1 MAVRLP
7 ARNWLQVARAC
18 AVRDVRSALTERSTL
33 IQTISL
39 PVNYMIMMIL
49 FVLAGSHAPAAVVMH
64 DNGPYAQQLVTA
76 LRQAHAYNLTIES
89 EAQAQDQW
97 RQGTL
102 VALFTIPANFDTA
115 VAHGQAVQIPLA
127 INNLNEDLTHDAEWA
142 ARQAITAFY
151 ARAFPHQVSIFPQ
164 EHDQYAQDAGY
175 VQFLA
180 MSVIVI
186 ALMVSG
192 LLQAGT
198 AAARDWEEGTI
209 QELLL
214 APGRPSAVL
223 AGRMAGAFAVS
234 LPAAVIVIAAVIFI
248 VGDHPAHLA
257 VAAGISLLTLATFV
271 AAGTALGTALKDR
284 SAFVVLTRAIP
295 VPLFFLSGVFGAI
308 GFQTAA
314 VRSLASV
321 LPIHYAIVLEQYA
334 FGGFRTGTLT
344 LGTDALIVAGFL
356 LAFAVLAAVTMQLSR
371 RGAAASQT

>member
-1 MAVRLP
+1 MAVPLP
-7 ARNWLQVARAC
+7 ARNWLQVARTC

-64 DNGPYAQQLVTA
+64 DDGPYAQQLVTA
-76 LRQAHAYNLTIES
+76 LRQAHAYRLIVES

-127 INNLNEDLTHDAEWA
+127 VNNLNEDLTHDAEWA
-142 ARQAITAFY
+142 AREAITAFY

-214 APGRPSAVL
+214 APGRTSAVL
-223 AGRMAGAFAVS
+223 AWPDGRRVRH
-234 LPAAVIVIAAVIFI
+234 IAARCCHRYRGRHLHRRRPPCPPGRGR
-248 VGDHPAHLA
+248 GDIPAHPGH
-257 VAAGISLLTLATFV
+257 VRRGRHRAGDSAERPLGV
-271 AAGTALGTALKDR
+271 CGPHPGHPGALVFPVRGVRRDR
-284 SAFVVLTRAIP
+284 
-295 VPLFFLSGVFGAI
+295 VP
-308 GFQTAA
+308 
-314 VRSLASV
+314 
-321 LPIHYAIVLEQYA
+321 
-334 FGGFRTGTLT
+334 
-344 LGTDALIVAGFL
+344 D
-356 LAFAVLAAVTMQLSR
+356 R
-371 RGAAASQT
+371 RGAQPCIRSAGPLRDSPGAIRLRRLPHRHAHAGR